1 MADTG
6 YTLPVFAVAAAKAAL
21 LHLSHQERSPRSIT
35 LDLLPGSATIP
46 IEQVAQLDEH
56 TALAICRSAPGDN
69 LDLTRHT
76 PVWAWVQWSD
86 RPNDSAH
93 LSNPAD
99 SSSSPDAET
108 SDVLDPDPVLHLE
121 AGEGVGRT
129 AEGIA
134 AIYRYARHLFDAN
147 LRPIIPSDR
156 RLTVRLILPEG
167 ADLAR
172 RTSNAAFGIL
182 EGLALLGTSGIAQ
195 PLSRADHLDSFRETL
210 RETAQ
215 TQSHL
220 VFCIGQNGLRVA
232 RQLGIPQAMQIQ
244 TGNWIGAM
252 LVEAGLLSVQS
263 VLLLGYHG
271 KLVKLASGIF
281 NTSSHVADGRLE
293 GLAAI
298 AAQVLPRDRL
308 SLVPEILSAPTADA
322 VQIYLSEQGVMEIIF
337 SALADRIRQRASAYV
352 EKYSDRTLAI
362 GTILF
367 DRQGTI
373 LHRDTAAQ
381 AILDK
386 ISAS

>member
-35 LDLLPGSATIP
+35 LDLLPDSATIP
-46 IEQVAQLDEH
+46 IEQVAQLDER

-76 PVWAWVQWSD
+76 PVWAWVQWGD
-86 RPNDSAH
+86 RAEHPAH
-93 LSNPAD
+93 LSTSANSGNSTDPA
-99 SSSSPDAET
+99 SQ
-108 SDVLDPDPVLHLE
+108 DPAATLHLE

-129 AEGIA
+129 SDGIA

-147 LRPIIPSDR
+147 LRPMIPSDR

-195 PLSRADHLDSFRETL
+195 PLSSADHLDSFRETL

-215 TQSHL
+215 TQAHL

-232 RQLGIPQAMQIQ
+232 QQLGVPQAMQIQ

-293 GLAAI
+293 SLAAI
-298 AAQVLPRDRL
+298 AAQVLPCDRL

-322 VQIYLSEQGVMEIIF
+322 AQIYLSEQGVMEIIF

-386 ISAS
+386 ISVS